1 MVITYCNHKQLA
13 KFCSAYGE
21 PMQTIHQE
29 EWNRAYSKLDES
41 VWSEDRLVAQPIE
54 IGEVELADVV
64 EAEHEHGESLQP
76 HSPSAYRPLAA
87 ERFGDLGAE

>member
-1 MVITYCNHKQLA
+1 
-13 KFCSAYGE
+13 
-21 PMQTIHQE
+21 MQTTHQE

-64 EAEHEHGESLQP
+64 EAEHEHGESLQT
-76 HSPSAYRPLAA
+76 HSPGAYRPLAA
-87 ERFGDLGAE
+87 ERLGDLGAEDA